1 MYVVTPDE
9 MNIIDRQMS
18 EKYGISTLLLM
29 ENAGNAVATYI
40 HQKYSKDKKIIVIAG
55 SGNNGGDGWCAA
67 RHLYAMGY
75 DVEVLSLCLQD
86 KMRELVLKNYEMA
99 KNIGVKYILNATLDD
114 ISCKI
119 IQCDIIIDSILGT
132 GITGQVKDSI
142 ANIIN
147 IVNESKKYIISVD
160 VPSGID
166 ATNGNICGTAV
177 KSDALVVL
185 GALKQGLL
193 FYPARDYIKD
203 VVIEKISISDNI
215 FETVSNKKIYSE
227 SEISKL
233 ILPRKQ
239 FSHKGSFGK
248 LGIIAGSVGMTG
260 AACLCAQAALKSG
273 AGIIQLAVPKNLN
286 SVFEI
291 KLTEQMTCP
300 MPENEYGALARSREL
315 IDFCDGKSALVIGPG
330 LSQKSDGQLFIPDI
344 LRTYNGTIVID
355 ADGIN
360 LIAKNPDILSCG
372 KCIIT
377 PHLGEMSRLTGLS
390 VDEISKNQA
399 ETALD
404 FAKKYNVTVVLK
416 NYITVIASPDGNVV
430 FNTTGNS
437 GMATGG
443 SGDVLSG
450 IIASL
455 ACQGYPSFD
464 AAVIGTFING
474 YAADIACECISQ
486 TSLTPSDTVNSLNT
500 AFKKLNGV

>member
-9 MNIIDRQMS
+9 MNTVDRQMS

-29 ENAGNAVATYI
+29 ENAGNAVATYV
-40 HQKYSKDKKIIVIAG
+40 HQKYGTDKKIAVIAG

-67 RHLYAMGY
+67 RHLYAKGY
-75 DVEVLSLCLQD
+75 NVEVLSLCSED

-99 KNIGVKYILNATLDD
+99 KNIGVRYILNASLND
-114 ISCKI
+114 IACKI
-119 IQCDIIIDSILGT
+119 SKCDIIIDSILGT
-132 GITGQVKDSI
+132 GITGQVKDSVADVI
-142 ANIIN
+142 NII
-147 IVNESKKYIISVD
+147 NESKKYVISVD
-160 VPSGID
+160 VPSGIN

-177 KSDALVVL
+177 KADTLVVL
-185 GALKQGLL
+185 GTLKQGLL
-193 FYPARDYIKD
+193 FYPARDYFKNVI
-203 VVIEKISISDNI
+203 IEKISIPDNI
-215 FETVSNKKIYSE
+215 FKTVSNKKIYSE
-227 SEISKL
+227 NEISKL
-233 ILPRKQ
+233 MLPREQ
-239 FSHKGSFGK
+239 FSHKGTFGK

-273 AGIIQLAVPKNLN
+273 AGIIQLAVPESLN

-300 MPENEYGALARSREL
+300 MPENEYGALARSKEL

-344 LRTYNGTIVID
+344 LRTFNGTVVID

-360 LIAKNPDILSCG
+360 LMAKNPDAFSFG

-377 PHLGEMSRLTGLS
+377 PHIGEMSRLTGLS

-399 ETALD
+399 ETALN
-404 FAKKYNVTVVLK
+404 FAKKYNVVVVLK
-416 NYITVIASPDGNVV
+416 NYITVIASPDGEIV

-455 ACQGYPSFD
+455 ACQGYSAFN

-474 YAADIACECISQ
+474 FAADIACECISQ
-486 TSLTPSDTVNSLNT
+486 ASLTPSDTVNSLK
-500 AFKKLNGV
+500 AALKKLNGI

>member
-9 MNIIDRQMS
+9 MNTVDRQMS

-29 ENAGNAVATYI
+29 ENAGNTVATYV
-40 HQKYSKDKKIIVIAG
+40 HQKYGTDKKIAVIAG

-67 RHLYAMGY
+67 RHLYAKGY
-75 DVEVLSLCLQD
+75 DIEVLSLCSQD

-99 KNIGVKYILNATLDD
+99 KNIGVRYILNASLND
-114 ISCKI
+114 IACKI
-119 IQCDIIIDSILGT
+119 SKCDIIIDSILGT
-132 GITGQVKDSI
+132 GITGQVKDSVADVI
-142 ANIIN
+142 NII
-147 IVNESKKYIISVD
+147 NESKKYVISVD
-160 VPSGID
+160 VPSGIN
-166 ATNGNICGTAV
+166 ATNGNICDTAV
-177 KSDALVVL
+177 KADTLVVL
-185 GALKQGLL
+185 GTLKQGLL
-193 FYPARDYIKD
+193 FYPARDCFKN
-203 VVIEKISISDNI
+203 VTIEKISIPDNI
-215 FETVSNKKIYSE
+215 FKTVSNKKIYSE
-227 SEISKL
+227 NEISKL
-233 ILPRKQ
+233 MLPREQ
-239 FSHKGSFGK
+239 FSHKGTFGK
-248 LGIIAGSVGMTG
+248 LGIIAGSIGMTG

-273 AGIIQLAVPKNLN
+273 AGIIQLAVPESLN

-300 MPENEYGALARSREL
+300 MPENEYGALARSKEL

-344 LRTYNGTIVID
+344 LRTFNGTVVID

-360 LIAKNPDILSCG
+360 LMAKNPDAFSLG

-377 PHLGEMSRLTGLS
+377 PHIGEMSRLTGLS

-399 ETALD
+399 ETALN
-404 FAKKYNVTVVLK
+404 FAKKYNVVVVLK
-416 NYITVIASPDGNVV
+416 NYITVIASPDGEIV

-455 ACQGYPSFD
+455 ACQGYSAFN

-474 YAADIACECISQ
+474 FAADIACECISQ
-486 TSLTPSDTVNSLNT
+486 ASLTPSDTVNSLKT
-500 AFKKLNGV
+500 ALKKLNGI